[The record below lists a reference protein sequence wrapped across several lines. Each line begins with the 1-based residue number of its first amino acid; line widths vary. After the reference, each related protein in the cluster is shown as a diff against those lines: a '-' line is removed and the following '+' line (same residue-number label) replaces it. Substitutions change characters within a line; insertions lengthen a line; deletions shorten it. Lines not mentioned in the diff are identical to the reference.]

1 MTVPEVPESTT
12 IPNVTVDVEWRGGVA
27 VLAVAGEVDLL
38 TAPRMEQA
46 MFSALDERPAV
57 LVVDLLG
64 VTFLASA
71 GLAALMK
78 AHEKAAAVTQLRVVA
93 LGSATLRPIEVTGLD
108 KPLAVFT
115 SRDDALRA

>member
-1 MTVPEVPESTT
+1 MTVPEVPESAAM
-12 IPNVTVDVEWRGGVA
+12 PLVRVDVERRGGTV
-27 VLAVAGEVDLL
+27 VVAVAGEVDLL

-46 MFSALDERPAV
+46 MFTELGERPAV

-78 AHEKAAAVTQLRVVA
+78 AHEKAAGATQLRVVA
-93 LGSATLRPIEVTGLD
+93 AGSATLRPLEVTGLD
-108 KPLAVFT
+108 KPLAVFG
-115 SRDDALRA
+115 SRDEALRA